1 MKVNRERLKA
11 KVRLFIDEVLSLTI
25 HRVCSEVCTSVY
37 PCTKSLSARV
47 SSFRMRLCN
56 SRTNSSRKHWVFE
69 KPRLQHTRESPRPQ
83 ARGHTGVPQVTS
95 VTGPQ
100 AQTLD
105 RSATSS
111 TDPTAPLFAK
121 SWLPDMGIYT
131 LFMVAQQ
138 ERLPLR
144 TDVWALG
151 MQCKA
156 VKFS

>member
-1 MKVNRERLKA
+1 MSVVKSA
-11 KVRLFIDEVLSLTI
+11 PLFILAPNLYQPEYL
-25 HRVCSEVCTSVY
+25 
-37 PCTKSLSARV
+37 LSACICVTVAQIAQENTECLR
-47 SSFRMRLCN
+47 S
-56 SRTNSSRKHWVFE
+56 HA
-69 KPRLQHTRESPRPQ
+69 RESPRLQ

-121 SWLPDMGIYT
+121 SRLPDMGIYT

-138 ERLPLR
+138 VCLPLR
-144 TDVWALG
+144 TDV
-151 MQCKA
+151 
-156 VKFS
+156 

>member
-1 MKVNRERLKA
+1 MKSCPWQFTVSVVKSA
-11 KVRLFIDEVLSLTI
+11 PLFIHVLNLNQP
-25 HRVCSEVCTSVY
+25 EY
-37 PCTKSLSARV
+37 LLSACVCV
-47 SSFRMRLCN
+47 SRN

-95 VTGPQ
+95 VAGPQ
-100 AQTLD
+100 AETLD

-138 ERLPLR
+138 VCLPLR
-144 TDVWALG
+144 TDVWALE